1 MPKIIPTII
10 LDKRGLKGQ
19 RFLAW
24 YRHIE
29 NVSKVKDILYVL
41 KQSPPHVPP
50 TKLASKEECQNYVRH
65 YEDDLQ
71 AKCLILTSLSEEL
84 MKLHKHM
91 DTSCAMVESLHKMHD
106 IETSNVR
113 FSNVCSLMN
122 AKMAKRASV
131 HKHGQKMEKIFK
143 DLKSLGTSI
152 DGKMAQDFFLASLSD
167 DFTKF
172 IVNCKVN
179 RFDHSLKEM
188 IDMCCRFEKGFK
200 MDSGSEN
207 ANIRK
212 RLHKKKAKKSKG
224 TCFHCGKDERWKKK
238 YRGLVGSK
246 PLSNGEMVVRVG
258 NGTKISAKATGTYML
273 NLPSGEVLEL
283 KNCLYFPSCI
293 KNLISISKLLRD
305 GHSVLFDKMSCTLY
319 LNGRIISHGN
329 MIEGLFHL
337 ETNSGM
343 HCIASRNT
351 SKPKRAREEVNQEKM
366 WHLKLG
372 HVNLEKIHKMSKD
385 GYIHPLGN
393 DRMGTCEC
401 CLKGKM
407 TKSPFIGKGERA
419 TEILGLIH
427 TDVCGPMSTTSR
439 GGFSY
444 YITFTDDHSRFG
456 YVYLMK
462 YKSESFER
470 FKEFKNEVEKQTGK
484 QIKILRSDRGGE
496 YLSNEFLDYLKE
508 CGIISQWTPPGTPQ
522 LNGVSERR
530 NRTLMNMVRS
540 MMSFADLPVT
550 FWGYA
555 LYTTAYLLNR
565 VPSKSVS
572 QTPYEIWH
580 GRKPSLKHIKI
591 WGCEA
596 YVKKLEATKLE
607 ARSVRCYFVGYPKE
621 TMGYEFYHP
630 DDQKVFVARTAKFLE
645 DEFVLKGTISKQMEI
660 NEINNEPQTSTRHI
674 DNPVPETLAPRRS
687 ERVSKPPKRYG
698 LDNDFDELYL
708 LGDNE
713 TKEDPRDYTEAM
725 SDIDSKRWQEAM
737 KSEMDSMYQN
747 QVWTLVDPPEGIVPV
762 GNKWVFK
769 RKIGVD
775 GNVETY
781 KARLVAKGYRQ
792 REGIDYEE
800 TFSPV
805 AMIKSIR
812 ILLAIAAYHDYEI
825 WQMDVKTAFLNG
837 YLEEELY
844 MTQPEGFVS
853 KSEKTKVCKLQRS
866 IYGLKQ
872 ASRSWNIRFDT
883 EIKTFGFT
891 QNEDDNCVYQKVVGN
906 AVVFLVLYVD
916 DILLFGNDTAILS
929 SVKVWLSK
937 TFHMEDLGD
946 ASYVLGIKLYR
957 DRSRKLI
964 GLSQSMYIDKVLSR
978 FEMEQSK
985 KGFLPVRHGNHLS
998 KSMEPK
1004 TPEEIV
1010 HMSRIPYAS
1019 AIGSLMYAMIC
1030 TRPDI
1035 AYAVSITSRYQSNPG
1050 LEHWAAVKTVL
1061 KYLRRTKDMF
1071 LVYGGAAELRVE
1083 GYTDADFQSD
1093 VDDRSSNSGYVFTLN
1108 GGAVSW
1114 KSKKQS
1120 VIADS
1125 TTEAE
1130 YVATA
1135 EAGKE
1140 AFWMKKFITELGV
1153 VPTITS
1159 PVTLYCDNNGAIA
1172 QAKEPRAHQKNKH
1185 FDRRFNIIR
1194 RYAAEGKVNI
1204 LKVASA
1210 DNVADPLTKP
1220 MSQIQLDRHMD
1231 KMGIRYMGRWL

>member
-1 MPKIIPTII
+1 
-10 LDKRGLKGQ
+10 
-19 RFLAW
+19 
-24 YRHIE
+24 
-29 NVSKVKDILYVL
+29 
-41 KQSPPHVPP
+41 
-50 TKLASKEECQNYVRH
+50 
-65 YEDDLQ
+65 
-71 AKCLILTSLSEEL
+71 
-84 MKLHKHM
+84 
-91 DTSCAMVESLHKMHD
+91 
-106 IETSNVR
+106 
-113 FSNVCSLMN
+113 
-122 AKMAKRASV
+122 
-131 HKHGQKMEKIFK
+131 
-143 DLKSLGTSI
+143 
-152 DGKMAQDFFLASLSD
+152 
-167 DFTKF
+167 
-172 IVNCKVN
+172 
-179 RFDHSLKEM
+179 
-188 IDMCCRFEKGFK
+188 
-200 MDSGSEN
+200 
-207 ANIRK
+207 
-212 RLHKKKAKKSKG
+212 
-224 TCFHCGKDERWKKK
+224 
-238 YRGLVGSK
+238 
-246 PLSNGEMVVRVG
+246 
-258 NGTKISAKATGTYML
+258 
-273 NLPSGEVLEL
+273 
-283 KNCLYFPSCI
+283 
-293 KNLISISKLLRD
+293 
-305 GHSVLFDKMSCTLY
+305 
-319 LNGRIISHGN
+319 
-329 MIEGLFHL
+329 
-337 ETNSGM
+337 
-343 HCIASRNT
+343 
-351 SKPKRAREEVNQEKM
+351 
-366 WHLKLG
+366 
-372 HVNLEKIHKMSKD
+372 
-385 GYIHPLGN
+385 
-393 DRMGTCEC
+393 
-401 CLKGKM
+401 
-407 TKSPFIGKGERA
+407 
-419 TEILGLIH
+419 
-427 TDVCGPMSTTSR
+427 
-439 GGFSY
+439 
-444 YITFTDDHSRFG
+444 
-456 YVYLMK
+456 
-462 YKSESFER
+462 
-470 FKEFKNEVEKQTGK
+470 
-484 QIKILRSDRGGE
+484 
-496 YLSNEFLDYLKE
+496 
-508 CGIISQWTPPGTPQ
+508 
-522 LNGVSERR
+522 
-530 NRTLMNMVRS
+530 MNMVRS
-540 MMSFADLPVT
+540 MMSSADLLVT

-555 LYTTAYLLNR
+555 LYTAAYLLNR
-565 VPSKSVS
+565 VPSKSVP

-580 GRKPSLKHIKI
+580 GRKPSLKHVKI

-630 DDQKVFVARTAKFLE
+630 DDQKVFVVRNAMFLE
-645 DEFVLKGTISKQMEI
+645 EQFVLKGTISKHMEI

-674 DNPVPETLAPRRS
+674 DNPVPEPLAPRRS
-687 ERVSKPPKRYG
+687 ERVNKPPKRYG

-853 KSEKTKVCKLQRS
+853 KSEKPKVCKLQRS

-883 EIKTFGFT
+883 EIKTFGFA
-891 QNEDDNCVYQKVVGN
+891 QNEDDNCVYQKIVGE

-916 DILLFGNDTAILS
+916 DILLFGNDTAVLS

-937 TFHMEDLGD
+937 TFHMKDLGD

-978 FEMEQSK
+978 FQMEQSK
-985 KGFLPVRHGNHLS
+985 KGFLPVGHGIHLS

-1004 TPEEIV
+1004 TPEEIRQ
-1010 HMSRIPYAS
+1010 MSCIPYAS
-1019 AIGSLMYAMIC
+1019 AIGSLMYVMIC
-1030 TRPDI
+1030 TMPDI

-1050 LEHWAAVKTVL
+1050 SEHWTAVKTVL

-1071 LVYGGAAELRVE
+1071 LVYGGASELRVE

-1130 YVATA
+1130 YVAAA

-1140 AFWMKKFITELGV
+1140 AFWMMKFITELGV

-1185 FDRRFNIIR
+1185 IDRRFNIIR
-1194 RYAAEGKVNI
+1194 RYAAEGKINI

-1220 MSQIQLDRHMD
+1220 MSQIQHDRHME

>member
-1 MPKIIPTII
+1 
-10 LDKRGLKGQ
+10 
-19 RFLAW
+19 
-24 YRHIE
+24 
-29 NVSKVKDILYVL
+29 
-41 KQSPPHVPP
+41 
-50 TKLASKEECQNYVRH
+50 
-65 YEDDLQ
+65 
-71 AKCLILTSLSEEL
+71 
-84 MKLHKHM
+84 
-91 DTSCAMVESLHKMHD
+91 
-106 IETSNVR
+106 
-113 FSNVCSLMN
+113 
-122 AKMAKRASV
+122 
-131 HKHGQKMEKIFK
+131 
-143 DLKSLGTSI
+143 
-152 DGKMAQDFFLASLSD
+152 
-167 DFTKF
+167 
-172 IVNCKVN
+172 
-179 RFDHSLKEM
+179 
-188 IDMCCRFEKGFK
+188 
-200 MDSGSEN
+200 
-207 ANIRK
+207 
-212 RLHKKKAKKSKG
+212 
-224 TCFHCGKDERWKKK
+224 
-238 YRGLVGSK
+238 
-246 PLSNGEMVVRVG
+246 
-258 NGTKISAKATGTYML
+258 
-273 NLPSGEVLEL
+273 
-283 KNCLYFPSCI
+283 
-293 KNLISISKLLRD
+293 
-305 GHSVLFDKMSCTLY
+305 MSCTLY

-351 SKPKRAREEVNQEKM
+351 SKPKRAREEVNQERM

-407 TKSPFIGKGERA
+407 TKSPFTGKRERA

-496 YLSNEFLDYLKE
+496 NLSNEFLDYLKE

-530 NRTLMNMVRS
+530 NRTLMNMIRS
-540 MMSFADLPVT
+540 MMSSADLPVT

-555 LYTTAYLLNR
+555 LYTAAYLLNR

-580 GRKPSLKHIKI
+580 GKKPSLKHIKI

-630 DDQKVFVARTAKFLE
+630 DDQKVFVARTANT
-645 DEFVLKGTISKQMEI
+645 G
-660 NEINNEPQTSTRHI
+660 HI
-674 DNPVPETLAPRRS
+674 DNPVPVPLIPRRS

-825 WQMDVKTAFLNG
+825 WQMDVKTAFLNS
-837 YLEEELY
+837 YVEEELY

-891 QNEDDNCVYQKVVGN
+891 QNEDDNCVYQKVVGD

-937 TFHMEDLGD
+937 TFHMKDLGD

-964 GLSQSMYIDKVLSR
+964 RLSQSMYIDKVLSR
-978 FEMEQSK
+978 FEMEQCK
-985 KGFLPVRHGNHLS
+985 KGFLPVRHGIHLS

-1004 TPEEIV
+1004 TPEEIR

-1050 LEHWAAVKTVL
+1050 LEHWAAIKTVL

-1071 LVYGGAAELRVE
+1071 LVYGGASELQVE

-1135 EAGKE
+1135 ETGKE

-1204 LKVASA
+1204 LKVTSA

>member
-1 MPKIIPTII
+1 
-10 LDKRGLKGQ
+10 
-19 RFLAW
+19 
-24 YRHIE
+24 
-29 NVSKVKDILYVL
+29 
-41 KQSPPHVPP
+41 
-50 TKLASKEECQNYVRH
+50 
-65 YEDDLQ
+65 
-71 AKCLILTSLSEEL
+71 
-84 MKLHKHM
+84 
-91 DTSCAMVESLHKMHD
+91 
-106 IETSNVR
+106 
-113 FSNVCSLMN
+113 
-122 AKMAKRASV
+122 
-131 HKHGQKMEKIFK
+131 
-143 DLKSLGTSI
+143 
-152 DGKMAQDFFLASLSD
+152 
-167 DFTKF
+167 
-172 IVNCKVN
+172 
-179 RFDHSLKEM
+179 
-188 IDMCCRFEKGFK
+188 
-200 MDSGSEN
+200 
-207 ANIRK
+207 
-212 RLHKKKAKKSKG
+212 
-224 TCFHCGKDERWKKK
+224 
-238 YRGLVGSK
+238 
-246 PLSNGEMVVRVG
+246 
-258 NGTKISAKATGTYML
+258 
-273 NLPSGEVLEL
+273 
-283 KNCLYFPSCI
+283 
-293 KNLISISKLLRD
+293 
-305 GHSVLFDKMSCTLY
+305 
-319 LNGRIISHGN
+319 
-329 MIEGLFHL
+329 
-337 ETNSGM
+337 
-343 HCIASRNT
+343 
-351 SKPKRAREEVNQEKM
+351 
-366 WHLKLG
+366 
-372 HVNLEKIHKMSKD
+372 
-385 GYIHPLGN
+385 
-393 DRMGTCEC
+393 
-401 CLKGKM
+401 
-407 TKSPFIGKGERA
+407 
-419 TEILGLIH
+419 
-427 TDVCGPMSTTSR
+427 
-439 GGFSY
+439 
-444 YITFTDDHSRFG
+444 
-456 YVYLMK
+456 
-462 YKSESFER
+462 
-470 FKEFKNEVEKQTGK
+470 
-484 QIKILRSDRGGE
+484 
-496 YLSNEFLDYLKE
+496 
-508 CGIISQWTPPGTPQ
+508 
-522 LNGVSERR
+522 
-530 NRTLMNMVRS
+530 MVRS
-540 MMSFADLPVT
+540 MMSSADLPVT
-550 FWGYA
+550 LWGYT
-555 LYTTAYLLNR
+555 LYTAAYLLNR

-580 GRKPSLKHIKI
+580 GRKPSLNHVKI

-607 ARSVRCYFVGYPKE
+607 ARSVRCYFVGYPRE

-630 DDQKVFVARTAKFLE
+630 DDQKVFVARTAKFLK
-645 DEFVLKGTISKQMEI
+645 DEFVLKGTISKEMEI

-674 DNPVPETLAPRRS
+674 DNPVPEPLAPRRS

-698 LDNDFDELYL
+698 LDNDFAELHL
-708 LGDNE
+708 LGDND

-747 QVWTLVDPPEGIVPV
+747 QVWTLVDPPEGIVHV

-792 REGIDYEE
+792 REEIDYEE

-812 ILLAIAAYHDYEI
+812 ILLAIVAYHDYEI

-844 MTQPEGFVS
+844 MTQPEGFMS

-891 QNEDDNCVYQKVVGN
+891 QNEDDNCVYQKVVGE

-937 TFHMEDLGD
+937 TFHMKDLGD

-978 FEMEQSK
+978 FQMEQSK
-985 KGFLPVRHGNHLS
+985 KGFLPVRHGIHLS

-1004 TPEEIV
+1004 TPEEIRQ
-1010 HMSRIPYAS
+1010 MNMIPYAS

-1030 TRPDI
+1030 TMPDI
-1035 AYAVSITSRYQSNPG
+1035 TYAVSITT
-1050 LEHWAAVKTVL
+1050 VKTVL
-1061 KYLRRTKDMF
+1061 K
-1071 LVYGGAAELRVE
+1071 
-1083 GYTDADFQSD
+1083 
-1093 VDDRSSNSGYVFTLN
+1093 SSNSGYVFTLN

-1130 YVATA
+1130 YVAAA

-1159 PVTLYCDNNGAIA
+1159 PVTLYCDNSGAIA
-1172 QAKEPRAHQKNKH
+1172 QAKESRAHQKNKH

-1220 MSQIQLDRHMD
+1220 MSQIQLDRH
-1231 KMGIRYMGRWL
+1231 KENMGIRYMGGWL

>member
-1 MPKIIPTII
+1 
-10 LDKRGLKGQ
+10 
-19 RFLAW
+19 
-24 YRHIE
+24 
-29 NVSKVKDILYVL
+29 
-41 KQSPPHVPP
+41 
-50 TKLASKEECQNYVRH
+50 
-65 YEDDLQ
+65 
-71 AKCLILTSLSEEL
+71 
-84 MKLHKHM
+84 
-91 DTSCAMVESLHKMHD
+91 
-106 IETSNVR
+106 
-113 FSNVCSLMN
+113 
-122 AKMAKRASV
+122 
-131 HKHGQKMEKIFK
+131 
-143 DLKSLGTSI
+143 
-152 DGKMAQDFFLASLSD
+152 
-167 DFTKF
+167 
-172 IVNCKVN
+172 
-179 RFDHSLKEM
+179 
-188 IDMCCRFEKGFK
+188 
-200 MDSGSEN
+200 
-207 ANIRK
+207 
-212 RLHKKKAKKSKG
+212 
-224 TCFHCGKDERWKKK
+224 
-238 YRGLVGSK
+238 
-246 PLSNGEMVVRVG
+246 
-258 NGTKISAKATGTYML
+258 
-273 NLPSGEVLEL
+273 
-283 KNCLYFPSCI
+283 
-293 KNLISISKLLRD
+293 
-305 GHSVLFDKMSCTLY
+305 
-319 LNGRIISHGN
+319 
-329 MIEGLFHL
+329 
-337 ETNSGM
+337 
-343 HCIASRNT
+343 
-351 SKPKRAREEVNQEKM
+351 
-366 WHLKLG
+366 
-372 HVNLEKIHKMSKD
+372 
-385 GYIHPLGN
+385 
-393 DRMGTCEC
+393 
-401 CLKGKM
+401 
-407 TKSPFIGKGERA
+407 
-419 TEILGLIH
+419 
-427 TDVCGPMSTTSR
+427 
-439 GGFSY
+439 
-444 YITFTDDHSRFG
+444 
-456 YVYLMK
+456 
-462 YKSESFER
+462 
-470 FKEFKNEVEKQTGK
+470 
-484 QIKILRSDRGGE
+484 
-496 YLSNEFLDYLKE
+496 
-508 CGIISQWTPPGTPQ
+508 
-522 LNGVSERR
+522 
-530 NRTLMNMVRS
+530 MVRS
-540 MMSFADLPVT
+540 MMSSANLPVT

-555 LYTTAYLLNR
+555 LYTAAYLLNR

-580 GRKPSLKHIKI
+580 GRKPSLNHIKI
-591 WGCEA
+591 WGCEV

-607 ARSVRCYFVGYPKE
+607 ARSVRCYFVGYPRE

-645 DEFVLKGTISKQMEI
+645 DKFVLKGTIRKEMEI
-660 NEINNEPQTSTRHI
+660 NEINDEPQTSTRQV
-674 DNPVPETLAPRRS
+674 DNPVPEPLAPRRS

-698 LDNDFDELYL
+698 LDNDFEELYL
-708 LGDNE
+708 LGDND
-713 TKEDPRDYTEAM
+713 TNDDPRDYTEAM
-725 SDIDSKRWQEAM
+725 SDIDSKRCQEAM

-747 QVWTLVDPPEGIVPV
+747 QVWTLVDLPEGIVPV

-781 KARLVAKGYRQ
+781 KDRLVAKGYKQ

-800 TFSPV
+800 TFSHV

-853 KSEKTKVCKLQRS
+853 KSEKAKVCKLQRS

-916 DILLFGNDTAILS
+916 DILLFGNDTAVLS

-937 TFHMEDLGD
+937 TFHMKDLGD

-978 FEMEQSK
+978 FQMEQSK
-985 KGFLPVRHGNHLS
+985 KGILPVRHGIHLS

-1004 TPEEIV
+1004 TPEEIRQ
-1010 HMSRIPYAS
+1010 MSTVPYAS

-1035 AYAVSITSRYQSNPG
+1035 AYVGSITSRYQSNPG
-1050 LEHWAAVKTVL
+1050 SEHWAAVKTVL
-1061 KYLRRTKDMF
+1061 KYLRRTKGMF
-1071 LVYGGAAELRVE
+1071 LIYGRATELRVE
-1083 GYTDADFQSD
+1083 AYTDADFQSD
-1093 VDDRSSNSGYVFTLN
+1093 VNDRSSNSGYVFTLN

-1130 YVATA
+1130 YVAAA

-1159 PVTLYCDNNGAIA
+1159 PVTLYCDNSGAIA

-1194 RYAAEGKVNI
+1194 RYAVEGKVNI

-1220 MSQIQLDRHMD
+1220 MSQIQLDRHME
-1231 KMGIRYMGRWL
+1231 KMRIRYMGRWL

>member
-122 AKMAKRASV
+122 AKMAKGASV

-224 TCFHCGKDERWKKK
+224 TCFHCGNDERWKKK

-385 GYIHPLGN
+385 GYIHPLSN

-407 TKSPFIGKGERA
+407 TKSPFTGKGERA

-540 MMSFADLPVT
+540 MMSSADLPVT
-550 FWGYA
+550 LWGYA
-555 LYTTAYLLNR
+555 LYTAAYLLNR

-937 TFHMEDLGD
+937 TFHMKDLGD

>member
-1 MPKIIPTII
+1 
-10 LDKRGLKGQ
+10 
-19 RFLAW
+19 
-24 YRHIE
+24 
-29 NVSKVKDILYVL
+29 
-41 KQSPPHVPP
+41 
-50 TKLASKEECQNYVRH
+50 
-65 YEDDLQ
+65 
-71 AKCLILTSLSEEL
+71 
-84 MKLHKHM
+84 
-91 DTSCAMVESLHKMHD
+91 
-106 IETSNVR
+106 
-113 FSNVCSLMN
+113 
-122 AKMAKRASV
+122 
-131 HKHGQKMEKIFK
+131 
-143 DLKSLGTSI
+143 
-152 DGKMAQDFFLASLSD
+152 
-167 DFTKF
+167 
-172 IVNCKVN
+172 
-179 RFDHSLKEM
+179 
-188 IDMCCRFEKGFK
+188 
-200 MDSGSEN
+200 
-207 ANIRK
+207 
-212 RLHKKKAKKSKG
+212 
-224 TCFHCGKDERWKKK
+224 
-238 YRGLVGSK
+238 
-246 PLSNGEMVVRVG
+246 
-258 NGTKISAKATGTYML
+258 
-273 NLPSGEVLEL
+273 
-283 KNCLYFPSCI
+283 
-293 KNLISISKLLRD
+293 
-305 GHSVLFDKMSCTLY
+305 
-319 LNGRIISHGN
+319 
-329 MIEGLFHL
+329 
-337 ETNSGM
+337 
-343 HCIASRNT
+343 
-351 SKPKRAREEVNQEKM
+351 
-366 WHLKLG
+366 
-372 HVNLEKIHKMSKD
+372 
-385 GYIHPLGN
+385 
-393 DRMGTCEC
+393 
-401 CLKGKM
+401 
-407 TKSPFIGKGERA
+407 
-419 TEILGLIH
+419 
-427 TDVCGPMSTTSR
+427 
-439 GGFSY
+439 
-444 YITFTDDHSRFG
+444 
-456 YVYLMK
+456 
-462 YKSESFER
+462 
-470 FKEFKNEVEKQTGK
+470 
-484 QIKILRSDRGGE
+484 
-496 YLSNEFLDYLKE
+496 
-508 CGIISQWTPPGTPQ
+508 
-522 LNGVSERR
+522 
-530 NRTLMNMVRS
+530 
-540 MMSFADLPVT
+540 
-550 FWGYA
+550 
-555 LYTTAYLLNR
+555 
-565 VPSKSVS
+565 
-572 QTPYEIWH
+572 
-580 GRKPSLKHIKI
+580 
-591 WGCEA
+591 
-596 YVKKLEATKLE
+596 
-607 ARSVRCYFVGYPKE
+607 
-621 TMGYEFYHP
+621 
-630 DDQKVFVARTAKFLE
+630 
-645 DEFVLKGTISKQMEI
+645 MEI

-674 DNPVPETLAPRRS
+674 DNPVPEPLAPRRS

-769 RKIGVD
+769 RTIGVD

-800 TFSPV
+800 TFSPI

-883 EIKTFGFT
+883 KIKTFGFT
-891 QNEDDNCVYQKVVGN
+891 QNEDDNCVYQKVVGD

-916 DILLFGNDTAILS
+916 DILLFGNDTAVLS

-937 TFHMEDLGD
+937 TFHMKDLGD
-946 ASYVLGIKLYR
+946 ASYVLGINLYR

-964 GLSQSMYIDKVLSR
+964 GLSQSMYIDKVLSK
-978 FEMEQSK
+978 FQMEQSK
-985 KGFLPVRHGNHLS
+985 KGFLPVGHGIHLS

-1004 TPEEIV
+1004 TPEEIRQ
-1010 HMSRIPYAS
+1010 MSCIPYAS

-1035 AYAVSITSRYQSNPG
+1035 AYAVNITSRYQSNPG
-1050 LEHWAAVKTVL
+1050 SEHWAAVKTVL

-1071 LVYGGAAELRVE
+1071 LVYGGASELRVE

-1130 YVATA
+1130 YVAAA

-1140 AFWMKKFITELGV
+1140 SFWMKKFITELGV

-1159 PVTLYCDNNGAIA
+1159 PVTLYCDNRRAIA

-1194 RYAAEGKVNI
+1194 RYAVEGKVNI

-1220 MSQIQLDRHMD
+1220 MSQIQLHRHME